1 MATEFKLPEVGE
13 GITSGTVVGVLVAV
27 GDTITQDQPVLELET
42 DKAVVEVPSTVAGV
56 VQEIR
61 VSANEEA
68 SVGQVVLV
76 VGEAGEAQAEA
87 PAEAP
92 AETQPETPPE
102 GAAEAEAAPAGDGAE
117 EARPSAGVADA
128 AAEETPAEDAQA
140 GNQPGTD
147 EKEAE
152 ISAAANADDAG
163 TAQTSSDSY
172 DTPVDE
178 KQPIP
183 AAPSVRRLAREMG
196 VDLRR
201 VAGSGSGGR
210 ISAEDVKA
218 FAQGGTPQAAQPQA
232 AQPQAAQPQAAPSQ
246 APAPAAPAAAP
257 LPDFSKFGSVTR
269 EPMSGIRKATVRA
282 MANAWSSVPLVT
294 QFDKADT
301 AEFEGFRKR
310 YKARAEAAGTKLTP
324 TAVLL
329 KMVVGALKKYPKFN
343 SSLDLE
349 NNEVVFK
356 EYVNIGVAVDT
367 ERGLLVPVIRNVDK
381 KGVVQLARELGELA
395 EKARARKLGPE
406 DMQGGNFSISNL
418 GGIGGTGFTPIVNPP
433 EVAILGVS
441 RGAVEPVWD
450 AAANEF
456 KPRTMMPLSLSYDH
470 RLIDGADA
478 ARFLRM
484 ICETIEDPY
493 LMSLEG

>member
-27 GDTITQDQPVLELET
+27 GDTIEQDQPVLELET

-61 VSANEEA
+61 VNANEEA
-68 SVGQVVLV
+68 SVGQVVLI
-76 VGEAGEAQAEA
+76 VGDGDA

-92 AETQPETPPE
+92 SESAAPSEPAADAQAEAVPE
-102 GAAEAEAAPAGDGAE
+102 GDGTE
-117 EARPSAGVADA
+117 EGRPSAGAADA
-128 AAEETPAEDAQA
+128 AAEEMPAEETQA
-140 GNQPGTD
+140 GSQPSTD

-201 VAGSGSGGR
+201 VAGSGSSGR

-218 FAQGGTPQAAQPQA
+218 FAQGGTPGAA
-232 AQPQAAQPQAAPSQ
+232 PQAAPSQ
-246 APAPAAPAAAP
+246 AAQPQAPAQAAPAAAP
-257 LPDFSKFGSVTR
+257 LPDFSKYGTVTR

-282 MANAWSSVPLVT
+282 MANAWNSVPMVT

-343 SSLDLE
+343 ASLDLE
-349 NNEVVFK
+349 TSEVVFK

-367 ERGLLVPVIRNVDK
+367 ERGLLVPVIRDVDK
-381 KGVVQLARELGELA
+381 KGVVQLAKELGDVA

-433 EVAILGVS
+433 DVAILGVS

-450 AAANEF
+450 AEAGEF